1 LAPLIATLSMNF
13 VLCLIWTL
21 SDPPRWTRVVVI
33 KDVESYGICNIGEG
47 VTSRVL
53 VSLLLV
59 LNFLSIVMA
68 NIQAYHT
75 RAVSDDFSE
84 SKYVALAMISIMQ
97 IFLIG
102 VPLVFLTLA
111 NPKACFFVI
120 TSMILVITM
129 SVLLCLFAPKI
140 QRIQRKLSVAAK
152 ASITTTASTASFY
165 PSVEIGN

>member
-1 LAPLIATLSMNF
+1 MGDVLAPLIATLSMNF

-97 IFLIG
+97 IFLVGI
-102 VPLVFLTLA
+102 PLVFLTLA
-111 NPKACFFVI
+111 NPMACFFVI

-129 SVLLCLFAPKI
+129 SVLLCLFAPKFP
-140 QRIQRKLSVAAK
+140 RK
-152 ASITTTASTASFY
+152 ASVTATASTVSLY
-165 PSVEIGN
+165 PSSRQPSC

>member
-1 LAPLIATLSMNF
+1 MGDVLAPLIATLSMNF

-84 SKYVALAMISIMQ
+84 SKYVALVM
-97 IFLIG
+97 
-102 VPLVFLTLA
+102 
-111 NPKACFFVI
+111 
-120 TSMILVITM
+120 TM
-129 SVLLCLFAPKI
+129 SVLLCLFAPKFL
-140 QRIQRKLSVAAK
+140 RK
-152 ASITTTASTASFY
+152 ASVTATASTVSLY
-165 PSVEIGN
+165 P